1 MSKKGFFKNRF
12 VREFHL
18 KDIMSMQDLCEDLL
32 NPNIIRPLTIEAKRK
47 IIKKLRKEYKEFDR
61 SMTKKLKTRSATD
74 VIKWFLEYKMIPLE
88 AYNEFFIKFGKLFQ
102 EMIYSYA
109 KLEIAKKYVHC
120 EKALEIC
127 KKEFL

>member
-1 MSKKGFFKNRF
+1 
-12 VREFHL
+12 
-18 KDIMSMQDLCEDLL
+18 MQDLCEDLL

-88 AYNEFFIKFGKLFQ
+88 AYNEFFIKLGKLFQ